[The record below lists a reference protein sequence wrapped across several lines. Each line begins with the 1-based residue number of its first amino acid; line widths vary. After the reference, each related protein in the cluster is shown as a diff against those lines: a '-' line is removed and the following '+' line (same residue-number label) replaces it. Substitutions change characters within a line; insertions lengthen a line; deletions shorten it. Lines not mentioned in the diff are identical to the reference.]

1 MDELENMEITPAMI
15 FKISDYCLLEYQK
28 KQLIILLTQ
37 SMLNDDSKR
46 Y

>member
-1 MDELENMEITPAMI
+1 METIDAKDL
-15 FKISDYCLLEYQK
+15 FKIADYCLLEYQK

-46 Y
+46 P